1 METKRDHVL
10 SGSAAECVRM
20 ALRRR
25 SEIHAQA
32 DAEANEAIRFVLN
45 DAAKDDAEKIVG
57 PFNVEV
63 SGPQERGKPLTVTT
77 TQAAPK

>member
-25 SEIHAQA
+25 AEIHAQA

-45 DAAKDDAEKIVG
+45 DAAKDEEKIVG
-57 PFNVEV
+57 PFSVEV